1 MTGKLAI
8 HGGPKTVPDGLKKR
22 WPEITPEDKQAVLAV
37 LERNILSGVHGPEA
51 TALEKEWAT
60 FTGSKHVLSFSSGTA
75 ALHSALFAAGV
86 GPGDEVITS
95 AFSFSGSFHPIL
107 QQNAIPI
114 FVDIDPRTYNIDVG
128 QIETKITDRTKVLMP
143 VHIHGLPADLDP
155 ILALAEKHGLIVVE
169 DACQAHGATYKGK
182 MAGSIGAMGCFSLN
196 VTKNLSGGE
205 GGFLNTDDEEYAE
218 RARTI
223 RTFGEK
229 VGKDKEKIRPYYS
242 HTIGWNYRTQ
252 ELPAAFA
259 RSQLK
264 RLPGYNAIGQR
275 NGRYLTQELAKI
287 PGLVPPYV
295 PPDRTTIYH
304 KYRLRFDPDA
314 LGLTMPVLEFRNR
327 LVEALDA
334 EGVEATLWHVTPLT
348 SFPIFQKLDEGY
360 GKGCPWSCP
369 YYGREIRYHPEEY
382 PEAIRLLET
391 SLVVNTEPYPIY
403 IQDMELMEYYVQAF
417 HKIFD
422 HLEELLSLP
431 LRRLEPSQG

>member
-1 MTGKLAI
+1 MTDKLAI
-8 HGGPKTVPDGLKKR
+8 HGGPRTVPDGLKKP

-51 TALEKEWAT
+51 TALEKEWAA
-60 FTGSKHVLSFSSGTA
+60 FTGSRYALSFNSGTA

-114 FVDIDPRTYNIDVG
+114 FVDIEPRTYNIDAD
-128 QIETKITDRTKVLMP
+128 QIEARITDRTKVLMP

-155 ILALAEKHGLIVVE
+155 ILALAEKYGLIVIE
-169 DACQAHGATYKGK
+169 DACQAHGATYQGK
-182 MAGSIGAMGCFSLN
+182 MAGTIGAMGCFSLN

-229 VGKDKEKIRPYYS
+229 VGYEKEKIRPYYS

-264 RLPGYNAIGQR
+264 RLPRYNAIAQR

-314 LGLTMPVLEFRNR
+314 LGLTLPAVEFRNR
-327 LVEALDA
+327 LVEALEA

-369 YYGREIRYHPEEY
+369 YYGREIHYDPEEY

-391 SLVVNTEPYPIY
+391 SLVVNSEPYPIY
-403 IQDMELMEYYVQAF
+403 IQDMQLMEYYVQAF
-417 HKIFD
+417 RKVFD
-422 HLEELLSLP
+422 HLDELL
-431 LRRLEPSQG
+431 